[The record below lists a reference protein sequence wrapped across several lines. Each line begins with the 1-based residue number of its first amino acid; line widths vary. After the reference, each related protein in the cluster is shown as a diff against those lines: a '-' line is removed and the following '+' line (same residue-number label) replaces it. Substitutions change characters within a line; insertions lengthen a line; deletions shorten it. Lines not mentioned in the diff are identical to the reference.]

1 MKTIRLSKFAFEA
14 VAGDEGADPKHVP
27 ARMRRAVRLYLNDR
41 DSGRPGWPFPP
52 FLRDRE
58 AAGDLV
64 LELNIDEE
72 LWSSLEQEAERQEVS
87 MPQMVE
93 HVALYFAAEV
103 NSGRAAARILDGL
116 DYAAEEEPA

>member
-1 MKTIRLSKFAFEA
+1 M
-14 VAGDEGADPKHVP
+14 
-27 ARMRRAVRLYLNDR
+27 
-41 DSGRPGWPFPP
+41 
-52 FLRDRE
+52 
-58 AAGDLV
+58 

-116 DYAAEEEPA
+116 DYAAEEEAGLGPPPPSPTPMFQMSSALRLVEPDANRMTVPPAPLVQEPLARAGSVR

>member
-14 VAGDEGADPKHVP
+14 VAGDEEVEPKHVP

-52 FLRDRE
+52 FLRDQE